1 MRRIGLV
8 LGAGGLAG
16 QAYHSGVLAA
26 LEQRTG
32 WDPRRADIVVGTS
45 AGSVV
50 AAMLR
55 AGVGGTDLWA
65 DQSGSPLTTAGA
77 TLIARGGP
85 PITLPTPRLTHMNAA
100 AGMASAGL
108 WVEAALRP
116 FSVRSGV
123 LAAASLP
130 PGRVSTAPIQRA
142 VRQLHPEPWPGQ
154 PTWICAVRLENGQ
167 RTTFGHS
174 GAPKAQLGE
183 AVAASCA
190 IPGYF
195 QPVRIGGDR
204 YIDGGSYSV
213 TNADLMAGQSLDLV
227 IVSCPMAGA
236 AGLLGG
242 LIRRRL
248 DRELRVLHHQGV
260 PVLRFEPGPEERTAM
275 GYSYMNPRRRRPIA
289 MAARKGA
296 GAIIGGSELKR
307 LLR

>member
-1 MRRIGLV
+1 MSRIGLV

-26 LEQRTG
+26 IADATG
-32 WDPRRADIVVGTS
+32 WDPRRSAIIAGTS

-50 AAMLR
+50 AAMIR
-55 AGVGGTDLWA
+55 SGVPAHDLWA
-65 DQSGSPLTTAGA
+65 DQAGVPLSPEGA
-77 TLIARGGP
+77 ALIARAGA
-85 PITLPTPRLTHMNAA
+85 PIKLPAPRLTHLNAA

-142 VRQLHPEPWPGQ
+142 VRQLHPEPWPAL
-154 PTWICAVRLENGQ
+154 PTWICAVRLEDGQ

-174 GAPKAQLGE
+174 RAPRALLGE

-195 QPVRIGGDR
+195 QPVRIAGDR
-204 YIDGGSYSV
+204 YVDGGSYSV
-213 TNADLMAGQSLDLV
+213 TNADLMAGQGLDLV
-227 IVSCPMAGA
+227 VVSCPMSGA
-236 AGLLGG
+236 PGLLGS
-242 LIRRRL
+242 LIKRRL

-260 PVLRFEPGPEERTAM
+260 PILRFEPGHEEREAM
-275 GYSYMNPRRRRPIA
+275 GYSYMNPKRRAPIA
-289 MAARKGA
+289 RAARA
-296 GAIIGGSELKR
+296 GATAILETSELKR

>member
-1 MRRIGLV
+1 M

-26 LEQRTG
+26 IEERAG
-32 WDPRRADIVVGTS
+32 WDARRAAIVVGTS

-55 AGVGGTDLWA
+55 AGLAGTDMWA
-65 DQSGSPLTTAGA
+65 EQTGA
-77 TLIARGGP
+77 RMNPEAEALIRRSGP
-85 PITLPTPRLTHMNAA
+85 PISLPPPRLTHMDAA

-123 LAAASLP
+123 LAAASMP
-130 PGRVSTAPIQRA
+130 PGKVSTGPIQRA
-142 VRQLHPEPWPGQ
+142 VAKLHPEPWPAL

-174 GAPKAQLGE
+174 GSPKALLGE

-195 QPVRIGGDR
+195 QPVRIAGDR

-213 TNADLMAGQSLDLV
+213 TNADLLAGQGLDLV
-227 IVSCPMAGA
+227 VVSCPMSGA
-236 AGLLGG
+236 PGLLGS
-242 LIRRRL
+242 LIKRRL
-248 DRELRVLHHQGV
+248 DRELRALNHQGV
-260 PVLRFEPGPEERTAM
+260 PILRFEPGSAEREAM
-275 GYSYMNPRRRRPIA
+275 GFSYMNPKRRRPIA
-289 MAARKGA
+289 LAAREGSLA
-296 GAIIGGSELKR
+296 TLDSSELNR